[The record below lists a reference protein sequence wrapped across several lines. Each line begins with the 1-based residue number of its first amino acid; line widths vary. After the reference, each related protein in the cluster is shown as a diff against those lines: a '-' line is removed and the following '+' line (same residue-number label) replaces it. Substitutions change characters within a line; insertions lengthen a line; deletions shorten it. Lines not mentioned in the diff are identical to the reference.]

1 MKTKKLILTAALA
14 STLVVGTGAALAQDE
29 GTAPVDP
36 AAPLAQEWGFGG
48 GRGPMGGEGFRDRFG
63 QQGPRGQGGPR
74 GPLNGIASEGEL
86 ADLLEEYTG
95 LDAAALRE
103 ARLDGQTLAELIE
116 ANDQSVDDFIAAA
129 AEVAYARVDELLADE
144 RITEEQAGEMK
155 AQILERITAL
165 VNGDAVGPRM
175 GAGLGWL

>member
-1 MKTKKLILTAALA
+1 MNAKKLVLTAALA

-29 GTAPVDP
+29 GTNPAPP
-36 AAPLAQEWGFGG
+36 AQEWGFG
-48 GRGPMGGEGFRDRFG
+48 GPMGGEGFRDRFG
-63 QQGPRGQGGPR
+63 QQGPRGQGSPR
-74 GPLNGIASEGEL
+74 GPMGGIAGEGEL

-129 AEVAYARVDELLADE
+129 AEVAYARVDELLEDE
-144 RITEEQAGEMK
+144 RITEEQAEEMK
-155 AQILERITAL
+155 AAILERITAL
-165 VNGDAVGPRM
+165 VNGEAVGLR
-175 GAGLGWL
+175 AGFGWL